1 MCSVTRSRLTL
12 CNSMDYS
19 LPGSSVH
26 EFSRQEYWSRLPFP
40 PPGGLPDP
48 GIELKSPVSP
58 ALAGRFF
65 TTAFIFSI
73 SLLILGIVCLFQM
86 VLICTVIITNDV
98 DHLFTCLLAMWRSL
112 MKCLFKSLAYIPA
125 WLSVFFLNNS
135 MSSGLEPL
143 VVIWVV
149 APFLTPWLAFSCFC
163 VFDKWIVLS
172 LMYLLWVFSLFFMI
186 NGVCILFNKS
196 FPLPRFW
203 WYSSCYL
210 VEVSLFKFS
219 HLVLK
224 STWSWFLC
232 IAWDGTQVSPFCI
245 WIYIWFFTIYWK
257 TTFCPVLWKVILVKK
272 QVSIY
277 EWVCF
282 WILSRVCQCI
292 CLSLSRYLF
301 LNLL

>member
-1 MCSVTRSRLTL
+1 MSFICSVSMCSVTQSRLTL

-112 MKCLFKSLAYIPA
+112 MKCLFKSLAYF
-125 WLSVFFLNNS
+125 SN
-135 MSSGLEPL
+135 GL
-143 VVIWVV
+143 
-149 APFLTPWLAFSCFC
+149 FT
-163 VFDKWIVLS
+163 
-172 LMYLLWVFSLFFMI
+172 LFF
-186 NGVCILFNKS
+186 
-196 FPLPRFW
+196 
-203 WYSSCYL
+203 
-210 VEVSLFKFS
+210 
-219 HLVLK
+219 
-224 STWSWFLC
+224 
-232 IAWDGTQVSPFCI
+232 
-245 WIYIWFFTIYWK
+245 
-257 TTFCPVLWKVILVKK
+257 
-272 QVSIY
+272 
-277 EWVCF
+277 
-282 WILSRVCQCI
+282 
-292 CLSLSRYLF
+292 
-301 LNLL
+301 